1 MLQNAISF
9 SSFSENEIK
18 EETHSV
24 GTQLKGVLPFHVELM
39 VRPRRTKK
47 KMPRLSF
54 GYAIFFYAYTRRKN
68 TRIRVGQFR
77 TTRRVFF
84 RVDYVP
90 VNSESEEFRP

>member
-1 MLQNAISF
+1 MLYRSALFPKN
-9 SSFSENEIK
+9 ENK
-18 EETHSV
+18 EKTHSV
-24 GTQLKGVLPFHVELM
+24 GTQLKGALPFHVELM
-39 VRPRRTKK
+39 FRPRRTTK

-77 TTRRVFF
+77 TTRRVFL